1 MDCNTVRVP
10 NGSATPYSCRHATA
24 RHHTSLINQ
33 CDGFIHQESD
43 TVPANITQDRPGTYS
58 TSARLYRYPMAHGC
72 EGGCRGNHIA
82 VAHDALSGS
91 QAASESAPDP
101 YQSIQ
106 PLAASAVRRQAPET
120 RPCRA
125 PDFAVP
131 DARHAHAALAARSA
145 LTPCAHACDGQRR
158 HRPRPRRPLP
168 PPHLPPPHAR
178 ASICDCV
185 CTILLAAQLFVQS
198 FEPSLERFRRVA
210 PTRTLRIA
218 LRIALRILS

>member
-1 MDCNTVRVP
+1 MLSASHHYVRLLRRQGGCSTHIAATRDLAP
-10 NGSATPYSCRHATA
+10 LNSHITHQGRSATAQKVSGRRCTLSHRHPDRSISPASHLIVI
-24 RHHTSLINQ
+24 HH
-33 CDGFIHQESD
+33 GFIHQESD
-43 TVPANITQDRPGTYS
+43 TVPANITHDRPGTYS

-131 DARHAHAALAARSA
+131 DARHAHAARRS
-145 LTPCAHACDGQRR
+145 RR
-158 HRPRPRRPLP
+158 
-168 PPHLPPPHAR
+168 
-178 ASICDCV
+178 
-185 CTILLAAQLFVQS
+185 
-198 FEPSLERFRRVA
+198 
-210 PTRTLRIA
+210 
-218 LRIALRILS
+218 